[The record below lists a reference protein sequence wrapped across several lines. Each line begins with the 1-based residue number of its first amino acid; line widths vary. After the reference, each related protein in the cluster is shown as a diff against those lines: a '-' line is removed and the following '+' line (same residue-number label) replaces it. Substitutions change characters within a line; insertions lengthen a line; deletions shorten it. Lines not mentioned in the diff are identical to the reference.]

1 MPVSRVDVLTGGN
14 WPDLARKA
22 AVALVAPAVSN
33 TPESLNIRLLSDLRT
48 VFAANDAAVQATT
61 PKGLPTKLI
70 LEALHALDDAPWS
83 HLKEPLNAPSLAW
96 RRHEYGIK
104 SDKLRPYGQ
113 NRCKGY
119 RLADLE
125 DAWRRYLPISPP

>member
-1 MPVSRVDVLTGGN
+1 MVCWVLLTSARSSGQNGSLLGQNAGKQIRIDFQMPVSRVDVLTGGN

-61 PKGLPTKLI
+61 PKGIP
-70 LEALHALDDAPWS
+70 
-83 HLKEPLNAPSLAW
+83 PS
-96 RRHEYGIK
+96 
-104 SDKLRPYGQ
+104 
-113 NRCKGY
+113 
-119 RLADLE
+119 
-125 DAWRRYLPISPP
+125 

>member
-61 PKGLPTKLI
+61 PKGIP
-70 LEALHALDDAPWS
+70 
-83 HLKEPLNAPSLAW
+83 PS
-96 RRHEYGIK
+96 
-104 SDKLRPYGQ
+104 
-113 NRCKGY
+113 
-119 RLADLE
+119 
-125 DAWRRYLPISPP
+125 